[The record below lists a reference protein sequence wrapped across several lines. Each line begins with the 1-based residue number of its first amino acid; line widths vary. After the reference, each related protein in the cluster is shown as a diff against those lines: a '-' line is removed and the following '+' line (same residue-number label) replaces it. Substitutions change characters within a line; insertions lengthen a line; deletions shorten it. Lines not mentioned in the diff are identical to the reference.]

1 MLPTQAIS
9 SSWARRTPTGVL
21 FMTYNPNRLSV
32 VVLNLPRPRARIV
45 NGCGALGL
53 LSGKMWPGDSFG
65 FRKGRFLTVQYTDS
79 RTGLGNANLGR
90 LIEELTA
97 IREEMVADAAR
108 SASRLDQV
116 HANYRNSA
124 RNLVHYLALRRRDHR
139 GLQLELATLGFS
151 SLGRAESHVLA
162 NVDAVLEVLHRL
174 TGCPRGSTSPEGGGI
189 DFGTGERLLADH
201 TVALLGPATPGR
213 GVRIMVTMPSEAAND
228 FTLVHDLLQR
238 GMDCMRINCAHDDIV
253 AWTRMIEH
261 LRRAEQ
267 ALGRP
272 CRVVMDLAG
281 PKLRTGPMESGPAVV
296 RIRPRRDVFGRIT
309 AGARVWLTPANAPV
323 PSPSPADACL
333 PVPGNWLARLRPGE
347 RVKFT
352 DARDSNRTFV
362 VVDVT
367 DGGCWVEATRTAYV
381 VPGTVLRHQR
391 EGDGHEVDDREGLV
405 GDIPSVENA
414 IGLVQG
420 DPLILTRNLTL
431 GRPATR
437 DSAGQ
442 VLTPARIG
450 CTIAEVFDAVRP
462 GESIWFDDGKI
473 GGLIEQVEAEQV
485 VIRITRTRP
494 CGEKLQADKGI
505 NLPESNI
512 RLPALTTKDLQDLR
526 FVAQH
531 ADVVEL
537 SFANC
542 AEDVESLQKNLASL
556 GGRSPAIV
564 LKIETRR
571 GFGNLPDML
580 LAAMRSPSCGVMIAR
595 GDLAVECGFDRL
607 AEVQEEILW
616 ICEAAHVPVIW
627 ATQVLETLAKEGMPS
642 RAEITDAAMGD
653 RAECVMLNKG
663 PHVVSA
669 VGILDDVLRRMQ
681 AHQTKKRA
689 MLRELRLAHSLSAEH
704 I

>member
-1 MLPTQAIS
+1 M
-9 SSWARRTPTGVL
+9 
-21 FMTYNPNRLSV
+21 
-32 VVLNLPRPRARIV
+32 
-45 NGCGALGL
+45 
-53 LSGKMWPGDSFG
+53 DSFG
-65 FRKGRFLTVQYTDS
+65 FRKGCFLTVEYTDS
-79 RTGLGNANLGR
+79 HTGLGNANLGR
-90 LIEELTA
+90 LIKELTA
-97 IREEMVADAAR
+97 IRAEMVADAAR

-116 HANYRNSA
+116 HANYRDSA

-139 GLQLELATLGFS
+139 RLQLELATLGFS
-151 SLGRAESHVLA
+151 SLGRSESHVLA
-162 NVDAVLEVLHRL
+162 NVEAVLEVLHRL
-174 TGCPRGSTSPEGGGI
+174 TGCPRESSSLEAAVI
-189 DFGTGERLLADH
+189 DLGTGARLLADH
-201 TVALLGPATPGR
+201 TLALLGSATPGR
-213 GVRIMVTMPSEAAND
+213 GVRIMVTMPGEAAND
-228 FTLVHDLLQR
+228 YTLVRDLLQR
-238 GMDCMRINCAHDDIV
+238 GMDCMRINCAHDDVV
-253 AWTRMIEH
+253 AWARMTE
-261 LRRAEQ
+261 LLSRAEQ
-267 ALGRP
+267 ALGRS

-281 PKLRTGPMESGPAVV
+281 PKLRTGPLEPGPAVV
-296 RIRPRRDVFGRIT
+296 RIRPRRDVFGRIS
-309 AGARVWLTPANAPV
+309 APARVWLTPGNAPLA
-323 PSPSPADACL
+323 SPSPADTCL
-333 PVPGNWLARLRPGE
+333 PVPSNWLAGLRPGE
-347 RVKFT
+347 QVKFT
-352 DARDSNRTFV
+352 DARDSNRSFV

-367 DGGCWVEATRTAYV
+367 DGGCWVEATRTAYI
-381 VPGTVLRHQR
+381 VPGTVLRHER
-391 EGDGHEVDDREGLV
+391 EVDGREADDREGLV
-405 GDIPSVENA
+405 GDIPPTENA
-414 IGLVQG
+414 IALVQG
-420 DPLILTRNLTL
+420 DPLILTRNLEP

-437 DSAGQ
+437 DRVGQ

-450 CTIAEVFDAVRP
+450 CNISAVFDAARP

-473 GGLIEQVEAEQV
+473 GGMIERVEAEQV
-485 VIRITRTRP
+485 VVRITRTRP
-494 CGEKLQADKGI
+494 RGEKLQADKGI
-505 NLPESNI
+505 NLPESNF
-512 RLPALTTKDLQDLR
+512 RLPALTTKDLEDLT

-542 AEDVESLQKNLASL
+542 AEDVESLQKNLTRL

-571 GFGNLPDML
+571 GFDNLPDML
-580 LAAMRSPSCGVMIAR
+580 LTAMRSPSCGVMIAR

-663 PHVVSA
+663 PHAVSA

-704 I
+704 NKS